1 MAEYLKLTND
11 IVFQRIFGKV
21 GNENITKAFL
31 EKILGIKIEELTLD
45 TNKRLIGEEIEDK
58 IGRVDVKAKLQ
69 DGTKVIIEMQVTE
82 YSYMVKRLLYYWSR
96 VYVGDLK
103 RGKEYDELNKT
114 IAILIS
120 VENLEE
126 TKEIEKYHTEWELRE
141 KEHKELKLTEDIEIH
156 IIELGKFKE
165 GKEKRP
171 EDIWIKAL
179 KAEGEKEMEELLKNN
194 KELRE
199 MKEELERITAD
210 PELREKYYYREK
222 QLRDELSRIKDGY
235 MKGIKEGKKEGILE
249 GKKEGII
256 EGKEEKEKEIVLNM
270 HKNNM
275 DIKTICNIVQITEEE
290 VRKIIEEA

>member
-1 MAEYLKLTND
+1 M
-11 IVFQRIFGKV
+11 
-21 GNENITKAFL
+21 
-31 EKILGIKIEELTLD
+31 
-45 TNKRLIGEEIEDK
+45 
-58 IGRVDVKAKLQ
+58 
-69 DGTKVIIEMQVTE
+69 
-82 YSYMVKRLLYYWSR
+82 
-96 VYVGDLK
+96 
-103 RGKEYDELNKT
+103 
-114 IAILIS
+114 
-120 VENLEE
+120 
-126 TKEIEKYHTEWELRE
+126 
-141 KEHKELKLTEDIEIH
+141 
-156 IIELGKFKE
+156 GKFKE

-235 MKGIKEGKKEGILE
+235 MKGIKE
-249 GKKEGII
+249 
-256 EGKEEKEKEIVLNM
+256 KEKEIVLNM

-290 VRKIIEEA
+290 VRKILEEWNRENSKKV